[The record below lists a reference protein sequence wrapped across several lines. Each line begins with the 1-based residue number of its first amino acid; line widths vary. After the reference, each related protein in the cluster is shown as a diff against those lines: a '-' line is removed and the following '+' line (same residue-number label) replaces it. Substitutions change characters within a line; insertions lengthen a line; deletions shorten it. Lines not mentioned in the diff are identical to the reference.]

1 MGDTHDPAAKFLP
14 DGEENVGMKLKLSQY
29 ATRIPEIYGTYIFIG
44 LLAYFFICYLLGVI
58 HVLEL
63 RLFNFMIMCAGVYY
77 AMKQYRRT
85 HNDHINYFRALTIG
99 VSSAFIGTSTFVLFL
114 FILFTSNQNI
124 YQEVVKN
131 APMGE
136 HLNVYIATSAVWFE
150 GIFSGFMATFI
161 LINFLETDSVNT

>member
-1 MGDTHDPAAKFLP
+1 
-14 DGEENVGMKLKLSQY
+14 MKLKLSQY

-44 LLAYFFICYLLGVI
+44 LVAYFFICYLLGVI

-63 RLFNFMIMCAGVYY
+63 RLFNFIIMCAGVYY
-77 AMKQYRRT
+77 AMKQYQKT

-99 VSSAFIGTSTFVLFL
+99 ISSGFIGTSTFVLFL
-114 FILFTSNQNI
+114 FILFTLNQNM

-131 APMGE
+131 APMGA
-136 HLNVYIATSAVWFE
+136 HMNVYIATSAVWFE
-150 GIFSGFMATFI
+150 GMFSGFMATFI